1 MNCIE
6 VRGLNCIFNFQRLR
20 FQITISLQVLCLK
33 EKEISSIKRFN
44 FSRSISKSGHQF
56 KETDLTNELKS
67 LFRRLASEGSSSFF
81 MFSLC
86 FLSFFFLF
94 LCFLSFFMFSFFLYV
109 LFIFLFRSF
118 VHLVSFAKF
127 FLLVFVIFFPSLSTY
142 LVCH

>member
-33 EKEISSIKRFN
+33 EKEISSIKGFN
-44 FSRSISKSGHQF
+44 FFRSISKSGHQF

-81 MFSLC
+81 MFSF
-86 FLSFFFLF
+86 FLSLYI
-94 LCFLSFFMFSFFLYV
+94 FSFFLYIFFLFFFLYIFFLSSFFLFSFFLSLCFLSLCFIYFFISFV
-109 LFIFLFRSF
+109 CSFIFFR
-118 VHLVSFAKF
+118 
-127 FLLVFVIFFPSLSTY
+127 
-142 LVCH
+142 